1 MKKSLLIS
9 LVALASLYAEV
20 FVYGPGGPA
29 PVLKKLA
36 EQFNATSTEKI
47 VIQAGPAPSWMEEA
61 KDKADLIFSGNS
73 SMMDTFAISLNG
85 KIDPSQIQVLN
96 IRQAGIIVRPNNP
109 QKITNFK
116 DLLKPGVKV
125 MIVNGAGQVG
135 LYEDMAL
142 KNGERAN
149 LIALRKNIQVFAKN
163 SKQAL
168 ELWDQDQSIDALI
181 IWKHWAKTMGEKK
194 AQFISLDQNSVIY
207 RASEIVITNDSKKK
221 DIAQRFIN
229 FLQSKEAQKVWEELG
244 WIAD

>member
-1 MKKSLLIS
+1 MRKSLLIS
-9 LVALASLYAEV
+9 LLSLASLYAEV

-36 EQFNATSTEKI
+36 EQFNATSTEKVI
-47 VIQAGPAPSWMEEA
+47 VQAGPAPSWMEEA
-61 KDKADLIFSGNS
+61 KTKADLIFSGNS
-73 SMMDTFAISLNG
+73 SMMDAFVINMNG
-85 KIDPSQIQVLN
+85 KINPSQIQVLN

-109 QKITNFK
+109 KKINTFE
-116 DLLKPGVKV
+116 DLLKSGVKV

-142 KNGERAN
+142 KNGKRSN
-149 LIALRKNIQVFAKN
+149 LLALRKNIQVFAKN

-168 ELWDQDQSIDALI
+168 ELWDQDPSIDALI

-194 AQFISLDQNSVIY
+194 AKFISLNQDNVIY

-221 DIAQRFIN
+221 EIAQKFID
-229 FLQSKEAQKVWEELG
+229 FLQSKEAQKVWEEAG
-244 WIAD
+244 WMAN